1 MKRWCLVSL
10 AVVMLAAMLAGC
22 RPSDVKK
29 LEGKWTA
36 KVDLAS
42 AYEDLLAREDATVAA
57 HIQLKDFDVELTLRF
72 EEDGTYRLR
81 ANDKDL
87 ETGAQVMDQAI
98 RQGMAAYLQ
107 AQTGKTM
114 DNLLSA
120 TSQTLDELMERY
132 FEEDLADAIGES
144 LEAEGTYKV
153 SGGKL
158 ILLDKGGNKVFE
170 GKYGVEEDE
179 LKLKSGV
186 TRSLIAS
193 LLPLTMEK
201 D

>member
-1 MKRWCLVSL
+1 MKRWCALGLALVL
-10 AVVMLAAMLAGC
+10 LLMLAGC
-22 RPSDVKK
+22 RPSDMRK

-57 HIQLKDFDVELTLRF
+57 HIQLKDMKVDMTLRF

-81 ANDKDL
+81 ADTKDL
-87 ETGAQVMDQAI
+87 DAAAEVMDEAI
-98 RQGMAAYLQ
+98 RNGMAAYLQ

-120 TSQTLDELMERY
+120 TGQTMDELMDRY
-132 FEEDLADAIGES
+132 FEADLADAMADS

-158 ILLDKGGNKVFE
+158 ILLDKAGNKVFE
-170 GKYGVEEDE
+170 GKYEVDGET

-186 TRSLIAS
+186 TRTLITS
-193 LLPLTMEK
+193 LLPLKMEK
-201 D
+201 K

>member
-1 MKRWCLVSL
+1 MRRWRALALALVL
-10 AVVMLAAMLAGC
+10 LLVLAGC
-22 RPSDVKK
+22 RPSDMKK

-57 HIQLKDFDVELTLRF
+57 HIQLEDFEVGLTLRF
-72 EEDGTYRLR
+72 EEDGTYRLH
-81 ANDKDL
+81 ANAKDL
-87 ETGAQVMDQAI
+87 EAGAQVMDQAI

-114 DNLLSA
+114 DNLLEA
-120 TSQTLDELMERY
+120 TNQTMDELMERY
-132 FEEDLADAIGES
+132 FAKDLAEAIGES
-144 LEAEGTYKV
+144 LKAEGTYKV

-158 ILLDKGGNKVFE
+158 ILLDKADNKVFE
-170 GKYGVEEDE
+170 GKYEVEDDA

-186 TRSLIAS
+186 SRPLITS
-193 LLPLTMEK
+193 LLPLTLEK
-201 D
+201 K

>member
-1 MKRWCLVSL
+1 MKRWCALGLALVL
-10 AVVMLAAMLAGC
+10 LLMLAGC
-22 RPSDVKK
+22 RPSDMRK

-57 HIQLKDFDVELTLRF
+57 HIQLKDMKVDLTLRF

-81 ANDKDL
+81 ADTKDL
-87 ETGAQVMDQAI
+87 DAAAEVMDEAI
-98 RQGMAAYLQ
+98 RNGMAAYLQ

-120 TSQTLDELMERY
+120 TGQTMDELMGRY
-132 FEEDLADAIGES
+132 FEADLADAMADS

-158 ILLDKGGNKVFE
+158 ILLDKAGNKVFE
-170 GKYGVEEDE
+170 GKYEVDGET

-186 TRSLIAS
+186 TRTLITS
-193 LLPLTMEK
+193 LLPLKMEK
-201 D
+201 K

>member
-1 MKRWCLVSL
+1 MKRWCALGLALVL
-10 AVVMLAAMLAGC
+10 LLMLAGC
-22 RPSDVKK
+22 RPSDMRK

-57 HIQLKDFDVELTLRF
+57 HIQLKDMKVDLTLRF

-81 ANDKDL
+81 ADTKDL
-87 ETGAQVMDQAI
+87 DAAAEVMDEAI
-98 RQGMAAYLQ
+98 RNGMAAYLQ

-120 TSQTLDELMERY
+120 TGQTMDELMDRY
-132 FEEDLADAIGES
+132 FEAELADAMADS

-153 SGGKL
+153 TGGKL
-158 ILLDKGGNKVFE
+158 ILLDKAGNKVFE
-170 GKYGVEEDE
+170 GKYEVDGET

-186 TRSLIAS
+186 TRTLITS
-193 LLPLTMEK
+193 LLPLKMEK
-201 D
+201 K

>member
-1 MKRWCLVSL
+1 MKRWCALGLALVL
-10 AVVMLAAMLAGC
+10 LLMLAGC
-22 RPSDVKK
+22 RPSDMRK

-57 HIQLKDFDVELTLRF
+57 HIQLKDMKVDLTLRF

-81 ANDKDL
+81 ADTKDL
-87 ETGAQVMDQAI
+87 DAAAEVMDEAI
-98 RQGMAAYLQ
+98 RNGMAAYLQ

-120 TSQTLDELMERY
+120 TGQTMDELMDRY
-132 FEEDLADAIGES
+132 FEADLADAMADS

-158 ILLDKGGNKVFE
+158 ILLDKAGNKVFE
-170 GKYGVEEDE
+170 GKYEVDGET

-186 TRSLIAS
+186 TRTLITS
-193 LLPLTMEK
+193 LLPLKMEK
-201 D
+201 K

>member
-1 MKRWCLVSL
+1 MKRWCALGLALVL
-10 AVVMLAAMLAGC
+10 LLMLAGC
-22 RPSDVKK
+22 RPSDMRK

-57 HIQLKDFDVELTLRF
+57 HIQLKDMKVDLTLRF

-81 ANDKDL
+81 ADTKDL
-87 ETGAQVMDQAI
+87 DAAAEVMDKAI
-98 RQGMAAYLQ
+98 RNGMAAYLQ

-120 TSQTLDELMERY
+120 TGQTMDELMDRY
-132 FEEDLADAIGES
+132 FEADLADAMADS

-153 SGGKL
+153 TGGKL
-158 ILLDKGGNKVFE
+158 ILLDKAGNKVFE
-170 GKYGVEEDE
+170 GKYEVDGET

-186 TRSLIAS
+186 TRTLITS
-193 LLPLTMEK
+193 LLPLKMEK
-201 D
+201 K

>member
-1 MKRWCLVSL
+1 MKRWCALGLALVL
-10 AVVMLAAMLAGC
+10 LLMLAGC
-22 RPSDVKK
+22 RPSDMRK

-57 HIQLKDFDVELTLRF
+57 HIQLKDMKVDLTLRF

-81 ANDKDL
+81 ADTKDL
-87 ETGAQVMDQAI
+87 DAAAEVMDEAI
-98 RQGMAAYLQ
+98 RNGMAAYLQ

-120 TSQTLDELMERY
+120 TGQTMDELMDRY
-132 FEEDLADAIGES
+132 FEADLADAMADS

-153 SGGKL
+153 TGGKL
-158 ILLDKGGNKVFE
+158 ILLDKAGNKVFE
-170 GKYGVEEDE
+170 GKYEVDGET

-186 TRSLIAS
+186 TRTLITS
-193 LLPLTMEK
+193 LLPLKMEK
-201 D
+201 K

>member
-1 MKRWCLVSL
+1 MKRWCALGLALVL
-10 AVVMLAAMLAGC
+10 LLMLAGC
-22 RPSDVKK
+22 RPSDMRK

-57 HIQLKDFDVELTLRF
+57 HIQLKDMKVDLTLRF

-81 ANDKDL
+81 ADTKDL
-87 ETGAQVMDQAI
+87 DAAAEVMDEAI
-98 RQGMAAYLQ
+98 RNGMAAYLQ

-120 TSQTLDELMERY
+120 TGQTMDELMDRY
-132 FEEDLADAIGES
+132 FEAELADAMADS

-158 ILLDKGGNKVFE
+158 ILLDKAGNKVFE
-170 GKYGVEEDE
+170 GKYEVDGET

-186 TRSLIAS
+186 TRTLITS
-193 LLPLTMEK
+193 LLPLKMEK
-201 D
+201 K

>member
-1 MKRWCLVSL
+1 MKRWCALGLALVL
-10 AVVMLAAMLAGC
+10 LLMLAGC
-22 RPSDVKK
+22 RPSDMRK

-57 HIQLKDFDVELTLRF
+57 HIQLKDMKVDLTLRF

-81 ANDKDL
+81 ADTKDL
-87 ETGAQVMDQAI
+87 DAAAEVMDEAI
-98 RQGMAAYLQ
+98 RNGMAAYLQ

-120 TSQTLDELMERY
+120 TGQSADELMERY
-132 FEEDLADAIGES
+132 FGTDLSDTMADS

-153 SGGKL
+153 TGGKL
-158 ILLDKGGNKVFE
+158 ILLDKAGNKVFE
-170 GKYGVEEDE
+170 GKYEVDGET

-186 TRSLIAS
+186 TRTLITS
-193 LLPLTMEK
+193 LLPLKMEK
-201 D
+201 K

>member
-1 MKRWCLVSL
+1 MKRWCALGLALVL
-10 AVVMLAAMLAGC
+10 LLMLAGC
-22 RPSDVKK
+22 RPSDMRK

-57 HIQLKDFDVELTLRF
+57 HIQLKDMKVDMTLRF
-72 EEDGTYRLR
+72 EDDGTYRLR
-81 ANDKDL
+81 ADTKDL
-87 ETGAQVMDQAI
+87 DAAAEVMDEAI
-98 RQGMAAYLQ
+98 RNGMAAYLQ

-120 TSQTLDELMERY
+120 TGQTMDELMDRY
-132 FEEDLADAIGES
+132 FEAELADAMADS

-158 ILLDKGGNKVFE
+158 ILLDKAGNKVFE
-170 GKYGVEEDE
+170 GKYEVDGET

-186 TRSLIAS
+186 TRTLITS
-193 LLPLTMEK
+193 LLPLKMEQK
-201 D
+201 

>member
-1 MKRWCLVSL
+1 MKRWCALGLALVL
-10 AVVMLAAMLAGC
+10 LLMLAGC
-22 RPSDVKK
+22 RPSDMRK
-29 LEGKWTA
+29 LAGKWTA

-57 HIQLKDFDVELTLRF
+57 HIQLKDMKVDLTLRF

-81 ANDKDL
+81 ADTKDL
-87 ETGAQVMDQAI
+87 DAAAEVMDEAI
-98 RQGMAAYLQ
+98 RNGMAAYLQ

-120 TSQTLDELMERY
+120 TGQTADELMERY
-132 FEEDLADAIGES
+132 FGTDLSDTMADS

-153 SGGKL
+153 TGGKL
-158 ILLDKGGNKVFE
+158 ILLDKAGNKVFE
-170 GKYGVEEDE
+170 GKYEVDGET

-186 TRSLIAS
+186 TRTLITS
-193 LLPLTMEK
+193 LLPLKMEK
-201 D
+201 K

>member
-1 MKRWCLVSL
+1 MKRRCALVL
-10 AVVMLAAMLAGC
+10 ALVLLTMLSGC
-22 RPSDVKK
+22 RPSDMKK

-57 HIQLKDFDVELTLRF
+57 HIQLKDMKVDLTLRF

-81 ANDKDL
+81 ANAKDL
-87 ETGAQVMDQAI
+87 EKAAQVMDPAI

-120 TSQTLDELMERY
+120 TGQTVDELMERY
-132 FEEDLADAIGES
+132 FEADLADAMADS

-158 ILLDKGGNKVFE
+158 ILLDKAGNKVFE
-170 GKYGVEEDE
+170 GKYDVEEDT

-186 TRSLIAS
+186 TRPLIAS
-193 LLPLTMEK
+193 LLPVTMEK
-201 D
+201 K

>member
-1 MKRWCLVSL
+1 MKRWCALGLALVL
-10 AVVMLAAMLAGC
+10 LLMLAGC
-22 RPSDVKK
+22 RPSDMRK

-42 AYEDLLAREDATVAA
+42 AYEDLLAREDSTVAA
-57 HIQLKDFDVELTLRF
+57 HIQLKDMKVDLTLRF

-81 ANDKDL
+81 ADTKDL
-87 ETGAQVMDQAI
+87 DAAAEVMDEAI
-98 RQGMAAYLQ
+98 RNGMAAYLQ

-120 TSQTLDELMERY
+120 TGQTMDELMDRY
-132 FEEDLADAIGES
+132 FEADLADAMADS

-158 ILLDKGGNKVFE
+158 ILLDKAGNKVFE
-170 GKYGVEEDE
+170 GKYEVDGET

-186 TRSLIAS
+186 TRTLITS
-193 LLPLTMEK
+193 LLPLKMEK
-201 D
+201 K

>member
-1 MKRWCLVSL
+1 MKKWCAFLLAFVLVL
-10 AVVMLAAMLAGC
+10 MLAGC
-22 RPSDVKK
+22 RPSDMKK

-57 HIQLKDFDVELTLRF
+57 HIQLEDFDVELTLRF
-72 EEDGTYRLR
+72 EDDGTYRLR
-81 ANDKDL
+81 ANAKDL
-87 ETGAQVMDQAI
+87 EAGAQVMDQAI

-114 DNLLSA
+114 DNLLDA
-120 TSQTLDELMERY
+120 TNQTMDELMERY
-132 FEEDLADAIGES
+132 FAEDLAQAIGES
-144 LEAEGTYKV
+144 LKAEGTYKV

-158 ILLDKGGNKVFE
+158 ILLDKAGSKVFE
-170 GKYGVEEDE
+170 GKYEVEDDT
-179 LKLKSGV
+179 LRLKSGV
-186 TRSLIAS
+186 TRPLITS

-201 D
+201 K

>member
-1 MKRWCLVSL
+1 MKRWCALALVL
-10 AVVMLAAMLAGC
+10 VLLLMLAGC
-22 RPSDVKK
+22 RPSDAKRM
-29 LEGKWTA
+29 EGKWTA

-42 AYEDLLAREDATVAA
+42 AYEDLLARKDATVAA
-57 HIQLKDFDVELTLRF
+57 HIQLQDMKVELTMCF
-72 EEDGTYRLR
+72 EDDGTYRLQV
-81 ANDKDL
+81 NTKEL
-87 ETGAQVMDQAI
+87 ETAAAVMDKSL

-120 TSQTLDELMERY
+120 TSQSVDELMERY
-132 FEEDLADAIGES
+132 FEADLADAMTDS

-158 ILLDKGGNKVFE
+158 ILQDKAGNKVFE
-170 GKYGVEEDE
+170 GKYDVEENT

-186 TRSLIAS
+186 TRPLIAS
-193 LLPLTMEK
+193 LLPITLEK
-201 D
+201 K

>member
-1 MKRWCLVSL
+1 MKRWCALGLALVL
-10 AVVMLAAMLAGC
+10 LLMLAGC
-22 RPSDVKK
+22 RPSDMRK

-57 HIQLKDFDVELTLRF
+57 HIQLKDMKVDLTLRF

-81 ANDKDL
+81 ADTKDL
-87 ETGAQVMDQAI
+87 DAAAEVMDEAI
-98 RQGMAAYLQ
+98 RNGMAAYLQ

-120 TSQTLDELMERY
+120 TGQTADELMERY
-132 FEEDLADAIGES
+132 FGTDLSDTMADS

-153 SGGKL
+153 TGGKL
-158 ILLDKGGNKVFE
+158 ILLDKAGNKVFE
-170 GKYGVEEDE
+170 GKYEVDGET

-186 TRSLIAS
+186 TRTLITS
-193 LLPLTMEK
+193 LLPLKMEK
-201 D
+201 K

>member
-1 MKRWCLVSL
+1 MKRWCALGLALVL
-10 AVVMLAAMLAGC
+10 LLMLAGC
-22 RPSDVKK
+22 RPSDMRK

-57 HIQLKDFDVELTLRF
+57 HIQLKDMKVDLTLRF

-81 ANDKDL
+81 ADTKDL
-87 ETGAQVMDQAI
+87 DAVAEVMDEAI
-98 RQGMAAYLQ
+98 RNGMAAYLQ

-120 TSQTLDELMERY
+120 TGQTADELMERY
-132 FEEDLADAIGES
+132 FGADLSDTMADS

-153 SGGKL
+153 TGGKL
-158 ILLDKGGNKVFE
+158 ILLDKAGNKVFE
-170 GKYGVEEDE
+170 GKYEVDGET

-186 TRSLIAS
+186 TRTLITS
-193 LLPLTMEK
+193 LLPLKMEK
-201 D
+201 K